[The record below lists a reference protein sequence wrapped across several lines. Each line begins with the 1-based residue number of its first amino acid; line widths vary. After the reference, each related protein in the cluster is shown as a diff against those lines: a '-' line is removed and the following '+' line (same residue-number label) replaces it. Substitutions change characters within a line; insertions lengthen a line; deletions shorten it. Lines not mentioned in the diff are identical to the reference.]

1 MLALYKKELKSYFF
15 SMTGFV
21 FVFILLAA
29 FGVFVTVYN
38 LVVSYASL
46 AYAVGSV
53 QIILMFTVPILT
65 SRILASE
72 KRARTDRLLY
82 SLPVSSLAVV
92 LAKYLAML
100 TVFATALAPVAVY
113 PIVLSV
119 FGSVPLFPSY
129 AALVGF
135 FLLGAA
141 LIALSTFLSAL
152 TESQV
157 VAAVASLGVVLG
169 LYLFPTL
176 ATMIPSGA
184 VASLVAFLLLALL
197 VGGVLHLVSRSLL
210 VPVVTGGALALS
222 ATVVYLVDPKLL
234 RGAFPTLLE
243 RLALFERFDVFVSG
257 IFDVTA
263 LVYFLS
269 FSVFFLYLTVATFEK
284 KRYA

>member
-21 FVFILLAA
+21 FVFVLLAA

-53 QIILMFTVPILT
+53 QIILLFTVPILT

-100 TVFATALAPVAVY
+100 TVFATALVPVAVY